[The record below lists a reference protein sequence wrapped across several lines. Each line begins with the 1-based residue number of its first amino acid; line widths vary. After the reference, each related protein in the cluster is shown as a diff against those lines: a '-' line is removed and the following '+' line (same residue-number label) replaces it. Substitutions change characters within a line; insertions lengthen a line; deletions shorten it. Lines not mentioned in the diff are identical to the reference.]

1 MSNALTNSL
10 SRFTETDW
18 LAAIDELLP
27 CIHEVDRNAVQI
39 WFRFFPL
46 SLKKFVDSAE
56 SREETLRGL
65 AMQGEFELSSQIDT
79 SHNFLFGSR
88 YLKAVKCAIKAEVE
102 NKTEVPEKLVEIIKN
117 IGIHV
122 AEKVRVDR
130 SLTNAIAAVGLM
142 TLNQV
147 GADAFFANMERT
159 IEPTGLM
166 AKSPDK
172 IVAERAKD
180 DSQGLFGFLKTID
193 KEYSVSYSALT
204 HSGKFPIIADE
215 EIVTAS
221 QKDHSQ
227 NWQAADKR
235 CWEGPVP
242 IECTS
247 ASCGTCWIGVLG
259 GQEKLTPVAAR
270 ERRQMKV
277 FGYNQPDDE
286 QPFLRLACQA
296 RASGNITLVIPPWNG
311 VFGKK
316 VYDNVEDVELE
327 PATTSARQLREVVKE
342 ATAGGENAA

>member
-1 MSNALTNSL
+1 MTSFESYLTKFN
-10 SRFTETDW
+10 EADW
-18 LAAIDELLP
+18 LAALDDLLP

-39 WFRFFPL
+39 WFRFYPL
-46 SLKKFVDSAE
+46 SLKGFIDAAE
-56 SREETLRGL
+56 NREETLRGL
-65 AMQGEFELSSQIDT
+65 AMQGGFELKDQIDT
-79 SHNFLFGSR
+79 SHKFLYGHR
-88 YLKAVKCAIKAEVE
+88 YWKAVKCAIKAEAE
-102 NKTEVPEKLVEIIKN
+102 DKLEEPEKLVEIIKN
-117 IGIHV
+117 IGMHV
-122 AEKVRVDR
+122 AEKVRADR

-147 GADAFFANMERT
+147 GADAFFENMERT
-159 IEPTGLM
+159 TEPTGLM
-166 AKSPDK
+166 AKSPER

-180 DSQGLFGFLKTID
+180 DSQGLFGFLKTVD
-193 KEYSVSYSALT
+193 KTFSVNYSALT
-204 HSGKFPIIADE
+204 HAGKFPIIADE

-227 NWQAADKR
+227 DWQAADNR

-259 GQEKLTPVAAR
+259 GQEKLTPVARR

-277 FGYNQPDDE
+277 FGYNQPEDE

-296 RASGNITLVIPPWNG
+296 RATGNVTIVIPPWNG

-316 VYDNVEDVELE
+316 VYGNVEEVELE
-327 PATTSARQLREVVKE
+327 PATTSAKNLREVVKE
-342 ATAGGENAA
+342 ATAGGDSSS

>member
-1 MSNALTNSL
+1 MTNFESYLTK
-10 SRFTETDW
+10 FTESDW

-46 SLKKFVDSAE
+46 SLKSFIDAAE
-56 SREETLRGL
+56 NKEETLRGL
-65 AMQGEFELSSQIDT
+65 AMQGGFELKDRIDT
-79 SHNFLFGSR
+79 SHNFLYGHR
-88 YLKAVKCAIKAEVE
+88 YWKAVKCAIKTEAEDKLE
-102 NKTEVPEKLVEIIKN
+102 EPEKLVEIIKN
-117 IGIHV
+117 IAMHV
-122 AEKVRVDR
+122 AEKVRADR

-142 TLNQV
+142 TLCQV
-147 GADAFFANMERT
+147 GADAFFENMERT
-159 IEPTGLM
+159 VEPTGLM

-193 KEYSVSYSALT
+193 KTYSVNYSALT
-204 HSGKFPIIADE
+204 HGGKFPIIADE

-227 NWQAADKR
+227 DWQSADNR

-247 ASCGTCWIGVLG
+247 ASCGTCWIGVIG
-259 GQEKLTPVAAR
+259 GQEKLTPVARR

-296 RASGNITLVIPPWNG
+296 RASGNVTIVIPPWNG

-316 VYDNVEDVELE
+316 VYGNVEEIELE
-327 PATTSARQLREVVKE
+327 PATTSAKNLREVVKE
-342 ATAGGENAA
+342 ATAGGE

>member
-1 MSNALTNSL
+1 MNNALL
-10 SRFTETDW
+10 DHLHKFTEADW
-18 LAAIDELLP
+18 LAAVDELLP
-27 CIHEVDRNAVQI
+27 SIHEVDRNAVQV
-39 WFRFFPL
+39 WFRFYPL
-46 SLKKFVDSAE
+46 SLKGYIDKAE
-56 SREETLRGL
+56 NREATLRGL
-65 AMQGEFELSSQIDT
+65 AMQGGFELKDRIDT
-79 SHNFLFGSR
+79 SHTFLYGHR
-88 YLKAVKCAIKAEVE
+88 YWKAVKCAIKAEAE
-102 NKTEVPEKLVEIIKN
+102 DKLKEPEKLVEIIKN
-117 IGIHV
+117 IGMHV
-122 AEKVRVDR
+122 AEKVQADR
-130 SLTNAIAAVGLM
+130 SLTLGIAAVGLM

-147 GADAFFANMERT
+147 GAGKFFENMERT
-159 IEPTGLM
+159 VEPTGLM

-204 HSGKFPIIADE
+204 HSGKFPIHADE

-227 NWQAADKR
+227 DWQVADDR

-259 GQEKLTPVAAR
+259 GQEKLTPVARR

-296 RASGNITLVIPPWNG
+296 RATGNVTIVIPPWNG

-316 VYDNVEDVELE
+316 VYGNVEDVELE
-327 PATTSARQLREVVKE
+327 PATTSAKNLREVVKE
-342 ATAGGENAA
+342 AAATGE